1 MAKARD
7 IEALQC
13 DMPYA
18 RAAAHIVAV
27 RAQELFAHADGVL
40 DVTDIERVH
49 DMRVAT
55 RRLRAVLEIFAPCF
69 PAGEHKAV
77 LRDVKRLADALG
89 ARRDP
94 DVQLA
99 ALERFEQATAKADAP
114 GIEAFAERL
123 REEQA
128 AANAALAAALA
139 EAEADE
145 LEERLERLVAA
156 AEGVVE
162 APDAEAPVAEAPGA
176 EPPEAEA
183 PEENRPV
190 AEVPVA
196 DAPAAEAPAA

>member
-7 IEALQC
+7 IEALDC

-69 PAGEHKAV
+69 PAGEHKAA

-89 ARRDP
+89 GRRDP
-94 DVQLA
+94 DIQLA

-114 GIEAFAERL
+114 GIEAFTRRL

-139 EAEADE
+139 EAEADD
-145 LEERLERLVAA
+145 LEGRLERLVAA
-156 AEGVVE
+156 AVGV
-162 APDAEAPVAEAPGA
+162 
-176 EPPEAEA
+176 PE
-183 PEENRPV
+183 
-190 AEVPVA
+190 
-196 DAPAAEAPAA
+196 APAAEAPAAAAPRPDAPAAEPPVLDPPVAEVPAP

>member
-1 MAKARD
+1 LAKARD
-7 IEALQC
+7 IETLDC
-13 DMPYA
+13 DMPYGQ
-18 RAAAHIVAV
+18 AAAHIVAV

-69 PAGEHKAV
+69 PAGEHKAA

-89 ARRDP
+89 ERRDP

-114 GIEAFAERL
+114 GIEAFARRL

-128 AANAALAAALA
+128 AANVALAAALA
-139 EAEADE
+139 EAEADD
-145 LEERLERLVAA
+145 LEGRLERLVAA
-156 AEGVVE
+156 AAGVPE
-162 APDAEAPVAEAPGA
+162 APATEEPVAAAPA
-176 EPPEAEA
+176 ADAVPAQPPVLD
-183 PEENRPV
+183 PPV
-190 AEVPVA
+190 AEVP
-196 DAPAAEAPAA
+196 AA